1 MRRLFFTTILVIL
14 FLSSQAISTDS
25 TIVSKNAS
33 LTSDNGTIT
42 YIRLENTHR
51 REYKSKWIKF

>member
-1 MRRLFFTTILVIL
+1 MRRLFFTTFLVIL
-14 FLSSQAISTDS
+14 FLPSQAISTDS
-25 TIVSKNAS
+25 TIVSKNSS

>member
-1 MRRLFFTTILVIL
+1 MRRLFFNILVIL
-14 FLSSQAISTDS
+14 FISSEAKSTDS
-25 TIVSKNAS
+25 TIASKNAS

>member
-1 MRRLFFTTILVIL
+1 MRRLFFTTFLVIL
-14 FLSSQAISTDS
+14 FISSEAISTDS

-42 YIRLENTHR
+42 YIKLENTHR
-51 REYKSKWIKF
+51 REYKSKWIKL

>member
-1 MRRLFFTTILVIL
+1 MRRLFFTTFLGIL